1 MTEVVFVSAVRS
13 PIGRFRGAL
22 KDVHTADLG
31 STVAR
36 AALERAGIG
45 GEAID
50 LVVMSETYRGDLPGC
65 SGRPVALRAGVP
77 IEVPAV
83 NLNMHCG
90 TGLKAIASAAQAIA
104 CGDASAV
111 LVVAMESMSR
121 AAFLLRGV
129 RNGFPLGHA
138 VLVDQLVQKG
148 DPAKDHNVDPTAA
161 KSMGETAEVLAERY
175 RITREEQDAYAL
187 RSQQRAVA
195 AQAAGRF
202 DSQIVPIPVAGKK
215 ETVMF
220 AVDEHP
226 RADTRLESLAKLKP
240 VFSPTGT
247 VTAGNASGMNDG
259 AAALVLMSAERARQL
274 GCAPTGR
281 YLGHAVAGVPPE
293 VMGLGP
299 VPAIRKL
306 LARRGLSLDEF
317 RVIELNEAFAAQVLA
332 CFREYPELG
341 ARETDINTNGS
352 GISLG
357 HPIGATGSILAVK
370 ALHELARL
378 GGGKGLLSM
387 CIGGGQGVA
396 LAIEA

>member
-1 MTEVVFVSAVRS
+1 MNDIVFVSAVRS

-31 STVAR
+31 SAVAS
-36 AALERAGIG
+36 AAIARAGIAPD
-45 GEAID
+45 AID
-50 LVVMSETYRGDLPGC
+50 YVVMSETYRGDLPGC

-90 TGLKAIASAAQAIA
+90 TGLKVIAHAAQAIA

-121 AAFLLRGV
+121 AAFLMRGV

-148 DPAKDHNVDPTAA
+148 DPAKDPRVDPTAA
-161 KSMGETAEVLAERY
+161 KSMGETAELLAERY
-175 RITREEQDAYAL
+175 GITRDEQDAYAL

-202 DSQIVPIPVAGKK
+202 DGQIVPIEVPGKPTPHTVAI
-215 ETVMF
+215 
-220 AVDEHP
+220 DEHP
-226 RADTRLESLAKLKP
+226 RGDTSLASLGRLKP
-240 VFSPTGT
+240 AFSATGT

-259 AAALVLMSAERARQL
+259 AAALVMMSAARAREL
-274 GCAPTGR
+274 GCSPIGR
-281 YLGHAVAGVPPE
+281 YIGYAAVGVPPE

-306 LARRGLSLDEF
+306 LARQALSLDDF
-317 RVIELNEAFAAQVLA
+317 RVLEVNEAFASQVLA
-332 CFREYPELG
+332 CLREYPELA
-341 ARETDINTNGS
+341 AREADINPNGS

-357 HPIGATGSILAVK
+357 HPIGATGGILAVK
-370 ALHELARL
+370 TLHELARV
-378 GGGKGLLSM
+378 GGGKGLMAM
-387 CIGGGQGVA
+387 CVGGGQGIAVA
-396 LAIEA
+396 IDV